1 VETFRCI
8 FDQIISSISERLSAN
23 KVLISKIGAI
33 QPKKFQHIVE
43 NGLSAEDLSKMA
55 HYAKEDKEKL
65 RSELNSFA
73 KIFENLVGPFDQRM
87 KRFQNILE
95 DTEDES
101 DDEEVSHTND
111 ENQDLCNK
119 CKKCLIGM

>member
-1 VETFRCI
+1 
-8 FDQIISSISERLSAN
+8 
-23 KVLISKIGAI
+23 
-33 QPKKFQHIVE
+33 
-43 NGLSAEDLSKMA
+43 MA
-55 HYAKEDKEKL
+55 HYAKVDKEKL
-65 RSELNSFA
+65 RSELISFA
-73 KIFENLVGPFDQRM
+73 KIIEDLVGPFDQRM